1 MSTTPTA
8 TASSLPKSFPEA
20 ELEAAVGA
28 APVECRRVR
37 SAGYGTNS
45 AHWLVVLADGRRA
58 FVKVALDDNAAE
70 WLRQEHHVYST
81 VEAPFIPE
89 LVGWHDGEQT
99 LLAITDLSEAYW
111 PPPWT
116 PVQIDAV
123 LAALDELHATP
134 PPDDL
139 PPIAAEREWLN
150 GWELVAADAEPLFS
164 TGLCSPS
171 WLEAALP
178 TLLETGRT
186 CALEGEAFL
195 HLDVRSDNLCLQEEG
210 AVLVDWNFAHIGN
223 PLLDI
228 VGWLPSLK
236 LEGGPDPWEVVA
248 DSQGFAALLAGFF
261 AAAAGLPPPPTAP
274 TVREFQRRQAEVA
287 LPWAARELGL
297 PPP

>member
-195 HLDVRSDNLCLQEEG
+195 HLDVRSDNLCLQEER
-210 AVLVDWNFAHIGN
+210 AVLVDWNLAHVGN

-236 LEGGPDPWEVVA
+236 LEGGPDPCEVVA

-261 AAAAGLPPPPTAP
+261 AAGAGLPPPPTAP